1 MSPPRRLRFD
11 LRQARTPILIV
22 LASLLLL
29 NLVFYAAL
37 VRPKVQEYRALNA
50 ENNPRVQ
57 ALRARQAQVEEL
69 EAFVAALEQARTDLT
84 TLREEV
90 LSTRELRMIDV
101 QEELAEICQR
111 FSIDLDLVNYEHA
124 LLNEEELEVLRM
136 TVPLEGGY
144 AALRRFLQAVESSD
158 LFLVVERIT
167 LVQGKEG
174 GALLQLNITLA
185 TYFQAPPERLQR
197 TDGRRA

>member
-1 MSPPRRLRFD
+1 MLGS
-11 LRQARTPILIV
+11 V
-22 LASLLLL
+22 LVL

-37 VRPKVQEYRALNA
+37 VRPKVQEYRALSA

-57 ALRARQAQVEEL
+57 TLRARQAQVDEL

-101 QEELAEICQR
+101 QTELADICEL
-111 FSIDLDLVNYEHA
+111 FSINLDLVNYEHA
-124 LLNEEELEVLRM
+124 VLNDEELEVLRM

-144 AALRRFLQAVESSD
+144 AALRRFLQAVESSE
-158 LFLVVERIT
+158 LFLIVERIT

-174 GALLQLNITLA
+174 GVLLQLNITLS
-185 TYFQAPPERLQR
+185 TYFQAPPERLLQPDR
-197 TDGRRA
+197 RRA